1 MSRATTNLL
10 LQPNVSRLAIAVEE
24 AARAANTAKP
34 RFVEPA
40 QGTLDRARSRR
51 HHIVFGRRG
60 SGKTSLLA
68 KAASEL
74 TIDRRP
80 IAFVN
85 LETFKGHS
93 YPDVLLSVLL
103 ETFSEFKKWLETAAT
118 APASKTSFWQ
128 RLFGTAPSRG
138 PLRKQDVQAL
148 VTDLAKEISN
158 LRDELHAPET
168 AEVTAV
174 AESANEAT
182 KSEKLGASIKAS
194 VVSADASSDHSDR
207 SSSKRAVTEQSRKRK
222 IDFLLRHIIDYQ
234 QLIRRIAEVSAGD
247 AFLFLDDLY
256 HIRRA
261 DQAEVV
267 DYFHRIAKGN
277 RLWLKIGTIRHR
289 TEWYRHSNPPVGL
302 KLGDDADEIDLDLTL
317 EKYRLTKQF
326 LMAVLNDIAEEAEFP
341 QVGTLLAPTAIDR
354 LVLASGGVARDFL
367 ALFRRSMDVARERL
381 TGEGGG
387 ARGQRIVAQD
397 VNQAAGEH
405 DSAKRDELK
414 RDTLEERQQIE
425 GAFESVKTFC
435 LDQRNANCFVIQK
448 DRTDAA
454 AMLIEELVDLRLLHL
469 VKSRVTISDRPGKLY
484 VGYMLDLGQY
494 VGERKRRG
502 LEMIPFWQKKG
513 SERMR
518 RSSLIYE
525 PVVPT
530 GWSYPQTG
538 KEKTDVEPS
547 PR

>member
-1 MSRATTNLL
+1 MSRPTTNPL
-10 LQPNVSRLAIAVEE
+10 LQPNASRLGIAVEE

-40 QGTLDRARSRR
+40 QGTLARAKSRR

-103 ETFSEFKKWLETAAT
+103 EAFTEFKKWLETAAT
-118 APASKTSFWQ
+118 APASKASFWKK
-128 RLFGTAPSRG
+128 LFGTTPSRA
-138 PLRKQDVQAL
+138 PLQKRDVQVL
-148 VTDLAKEISN
+148 VTALAREIEDL
-158 LRDELHAPET
+158 RQQLHAPET
-168 AEVTAV
+168 AAVTSTSENAQ
-174 AESANEAT
+174 EAT
-182 KSEKLGASIKAS
+182 VSETVGASIKTPIA
-194 VVSADASSDHSDR
+194 SADANSGHTDK
-207 SSSKRAVTEQSRKRK
+207 SSSRTAVTEQSRKRK

-234 QLIRRIAEVSAGD
+234 QLIRRLAEVSAGD

-261 DQAEVV
+261 DQAEVA

-289 TEWYRHSNPPVGL
+289 TEWYRHSNPPIGL

-326 LMAVLNDIAEEAEFP
+326 LMAVLNDIAEEAEFS
-341 QVGTLLAPTAIDR
+341 QIGTLLAPTAVDR

-367 ALFRRSMDVARERL
+367 ALFRRSMDVARERVA
-381 TGEGGG
+381 GKGGG
-387 ARGQRIVAQD
+387 ARGQRIAAQD

-405 DSAKRDELK
+405 DAAKRDELK

-425 GAFESVKTFC
+425 GAFEAVKAFC

-454 AMLIEELVDLRLLHL
+454 AVLIEELVDLRLLHL

-502 LEMIPFWQKKG
+502 LEMISFWQKNG
-513 SERMR
+513 AERMR

-525 PVVPT
+525 PTVPADR
-530 GWSYPQTG
+530 SQEPRAE
-538 KEKTDVEPS
+538 KERINV
-547 PR
+547 